1 MRKIIHQDTL
11 THGQAR
17 SEKTVTEIFLEV
29 LMARVFVGLL
39 KSRRAAAALAR
50 GIIFCDLLP
59 PKYSAT
65 NAGWR

>member
-1 MRKIIHQDTL
+1 MREKSSIKIAL

-29 LMARVFVGLL
+29 LIARVFVGLL

-50 GIIFCDLLP
+50 GIIFCFYFRRSTH
-59 PKYSAT
+59 KR
-65 NAGWR
+65 GVVG